1 MNKVA
6 IITRTLNR
14 PILLRR
20 AAQSILN
27 QTFDDYIWVVVNDG
41 GEKEPINDAV
51 SNFPED
57 KVIVIHNPRRVGMEA
72 ASNIGLKSSESEYV
86 VIHDDDDT
94 WHPEF
99 LKKTVSYLDARGPSD
114 IQQGVV
120 TYNELVFEEISG
132 DSIKIEKREP
142 GNILMTST
150 TLYRILAWNTF
161 STLAFLYRRTVLEE
175 IGYYDE
181 SLPILGDW
189 EFNIRFLLKYDIGL
203 IPEILAYY
211 HRRQDRDT
219 NTFIDGSQYHQYYD
233 TLLRNRYL
241 RKDIQSGTVGVG
253 FYMNVARSFEIIH
266 TNQRN
271 AIAEKDARIA
281 QLQEHAQQKDARIAQ
296 LQEHAQQKDAQINQL
311 QEHAE
316 QKDAQINQL
325 QCEINKMLRLK
336 SVRLHRTLDK
346 VLRRMGIL

>member
-27 QTFDDYIWVVVNDG
+27 QTFEDYIWVVVNDG

-57 KVIVIHNPRRVGMEA
+57 KVIVIHNPTRVGMEA

-120 TYNELVFEEISG
+120 TYNEL
-132 DSIKIEKREP
+132 
-142 GNILMTST
+142 
-150 TLYRILAWNTF
+150 
-161 STLAFLYRRTVLEE
+161 
-175 IGYYDE
+175 
-181 SLPILGDW
+181 
-189 EFNIRFLLKYDIGL
+189 
-203 IPEILAYY
+203 
-211 HRRQDRDT
+211 
-219 NTFIDGSQYHQYYD
+219 
-233 TLLRNRYL
+233 
-241 RKDIQSGTVGVG
+241 
-253 FYMNVARSFEIIH
+253 
-266 TNQRN
+266 
-271 AIAEKDARIA
+271 
-281 QLQEHAQQKDARIAQ
+281 
-296 LQEHAQQKDAQINQL
+296 
-311 QEHAE
+311 
-316 QKDAQINQL
+316 
-325 QCEINKMLRLK
+325 
-336 SVRLHRTLDK
+336 
-346 VLRRMGIL
+346 